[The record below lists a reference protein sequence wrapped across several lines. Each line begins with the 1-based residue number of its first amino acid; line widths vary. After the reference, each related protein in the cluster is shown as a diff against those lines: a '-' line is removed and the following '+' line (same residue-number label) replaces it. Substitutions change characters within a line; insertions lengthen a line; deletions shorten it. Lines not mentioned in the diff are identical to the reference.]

1 MVQSCG
7 HEWRPISMHF
17 SCIVLTFDDIE
28 HTKYAQKH
36 ALGLKNMVFA
46 YIYPKNMVFWTQKF
60 DPDFDHQSLTYNPPP
75 PLITPPPLGPDTSSE
90 VLPPRGVKSG
100 GGL

>member
-1 MVQSCG
+1 MN
-7 HEWRPISMHF
+7 
-17 SCIVLTFDDIE
+17 LTFDDIE

-60 DPDFDHQSLTYNPPP
+60 DPDFDHQSLTYNPP
-75 PLITPPPLGPDTSSE
+75 TYNPPPSAWTP
-90 VLPPRGVKSG
+90 VQRYYPP